1 MIYAAHISLR
11 SALLVATVALTAC
24 GSKPVA
30 PPVIPADLLT
40 PCAGWQGPVPSS
52 EGQFARAALAE
63 KTGRLCANEKLG
75 SVAEIV
81 SGAR

>member
-1 MIYAAHISLR
+1 MVRYLTICA
-11 SALLVATVALTAC
+11 ALLAGC
-24 GSKPVA
+24 GSKPVD

-40 PCAGWQGPVPSS
+40 PCAGWMGPVPSS

-81 SGAR
+81 SGGR

>member
-1 MIYAAHISLR
+1 MVRYLTICAAL
-11 SALLVATVALTAC
+11 LTAC

-52 EGQFARAALAE
+52 EGQCARAALAE

-81 SGAR
+81 SGGR